1 MSAAYN
7 LMIKSKSCLFSSSIL
22 FVVTLIYLLCTVSAS
37 PSLHPDEGLVV
48 SMHYI
53 IYTCA
58 SLCEFELNLILFL
71 VCCLRQWKRWR
82 ISLKHWVWS
91 TWT

>member
-22 FVVTLIYLLCTVSAS
+22 FVVTLLYLLCTVSAS
-37 PSLHPDEGLVV
+37 PSLHPDEGFVV
-48 SMHYI
+48 SKHYI
-53 IYTCA
+53 IYIYTCA

-71 VCCLRQWKRWR
+71 VCCLRQWKR
-82 ISLKHWVWS
+82 
-91 TWT
+91 